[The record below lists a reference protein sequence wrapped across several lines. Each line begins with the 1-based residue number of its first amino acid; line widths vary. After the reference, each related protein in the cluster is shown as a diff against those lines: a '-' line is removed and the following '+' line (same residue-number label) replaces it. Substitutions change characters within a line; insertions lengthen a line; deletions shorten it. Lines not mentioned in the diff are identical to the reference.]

1 MLVKLFPNF
10 TRHHLITHTNNLPG
24 CFNYKAD
31 VANFTSHV
39 HQTMLNNTTI
49 IACNNNYNQ
58 LCFLK
63 SLLIKRYIP
72 QLNYAIKAA
81 KELVLF

>member
-1 MLVKLFPNF
+1 MPRSCVSVGTLQNYDQ
-10 TRHHLITHTNNLPG
+10 NNLRG

-49 IACNNNYNQ
+49 IALNNNYNQ

>member
-1 MLVKLFPNF
+1 MPCSCVSVGTLQNYDQ
-10 TRHHLITHTNNLPG
+10 NNLPG

-49 IACNNNYNQ
+49 IALNNNYNQ